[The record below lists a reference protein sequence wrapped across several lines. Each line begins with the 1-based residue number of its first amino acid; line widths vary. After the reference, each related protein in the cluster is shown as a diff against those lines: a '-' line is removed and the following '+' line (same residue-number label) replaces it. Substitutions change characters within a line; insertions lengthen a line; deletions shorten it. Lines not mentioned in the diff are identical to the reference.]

1 MSLLSPPL
9 EAFWA
14 VVRKGTV
21 QDASSILGI
30 TQTGVTQ
37 RIRTLEKQL
46 KTTLFI
52 RSRKGMRL
60 TSEGEALLQ
69 FVKGSLEIEG
79 MALSK
84 IHRAAKDS
92 ITEVSI
98 SGPSSILRSRVIPNL
113 LPLKNQFPLLRYRF
127 DLSDVDSNVDKL
139 KTGFCDFAVLEHHQV
154 TREMDSKILKAER
167 YCLYGPASWKRRLL
181 PDILKNEAIID
192 FNPED
197 RMTYHFLDKYRLKL
211 ATQKERHFANNTDAL
226 VSMIIGGLGY
236 SVLTEEYAKPLLKS
250 GELIK
255 LGGDYFYDF
264 KIALAWYPR
273 TEKPE
278 YFQAIAFV
286 NSDLPSGVVA
296 YHDAFEAEA

>member
-14 VVRKGTV
+14 VTRKGTV
-21 QDASSILGI
+21 QDASKILGI

-37 RIRTLEKQL
+37 RIRSLEKQL

-52 RSRKGMRL
+52 RSRKGMKL
-60 TSEGEALLQ
+60 TAEGEALLQ
-69 FVKGSLEIEG
+69 YVKGSLEIEG

-84 IHRAAKDS
+84 IQRAATNT
-92 ITEVSI
+92 ITEVGI
-98 SGPSSILRSRVIPNL
+98 SGPSSVLRSRVIPNL
-113 LPLKNQFPLLRYRF
+113 LKLKNRFPLLRFRF
-127 DLSDVDSNVDKL
+127 DLSDTESNVDKL

-181 PDILKNEAIID
+181 PDILKSEPIID
-192 FNPED
+192 FDPSD
-197 RMTYHFLDKYRLKL
+197 LMTLNYLEKYRLKSTVL
-211 ATQKERHFANNTDAL
+211 KERHFANNTDAL
-226 VSMIIGGLGY
+226 ASMIIGGLGY
-236 SVLTEEYAKPLLKS
+236 SVLSEEFAQQYLKT

-255 LGGDYFYDF
+255 LNNEGFYDY

-273 TEKPE
+273 HEKPE
-278 YFQAIAFV
+278 YFQNVIK
-286 NSDLPSGVVA
+286 SLS
-296 YHDAFEAEA
+296 

>member
-21 QDASSILGI
+21 QDASHLLGI

-37 RIRTLEKQL
+37 RIRSLEKQL

-52 RSRKGMRL
+52 RSRKGMKL
-60 TSEGEALLQ
+60 TTEGEALLQ
-69 FVKGSLEIEG
+69 FVKGSLQIEG

-84 IHRAAKDS
+84 IQRAAKDS
-92 ITEVSI
+92 IIDVSI

-113 LPLKNQFPLLRYRF
+113 VKLKNQYPLLRFKF
-127 DLSDVDSNVDKL
+127 DLSDTDSNVDKL
-139 KTGFCDFAVLEHHQV
+139 KTGQCDFAVLEHQHV

-181 PDILKNEAIID
+181 PEIVKNESIVD
-192 FNPED
+192 FDQSDN
-197 RMTYHFLDKYRLKL
+197 MTFNYLEKHKLKSS
-211 ATQKERHFANNTDAL
+211 ARKERLLGFFTDA
-226 VSMIIGGLGY
+226 VISMVVAGLGY
-236 SVLTEEYAKPLLKS
+236 SVISEEFARDYVKA
-250 GELIK
+250 GLIVK
-255 LGGDYFYDF
+255 FGADQCYEH

-273 TEKPE
+273 PEKPD
-278 YFQAIAFV
+278 YFAAIIKA
-286 NSDLPSGVVA
+286 LQ
-296 YHDAFEAEA
+296 

>member
-21 QDASSILGI
+21 QDASYILGI

-37 RIRTLEKQL
+37 RIRSLEKQL

-60 TSEGEALLQ
+60 TAEGKALLQ
-69 FVKGSLEIEG
+69 YVKSSLDNEG

-84 IHRAAKDS
+84 IERAAKDS
-92 ITEVSI
+92 IIEVSI
-98 SGPSSILRSRVIPNL
+98 SGSSSILRSRVIPNL
-113 LPLKNQFPLLRYRF
+113 TQLKKKFPLLRFRF

-139 KTGFCDFAVLEHHQV
+139 KGGLCDFALLEQHQV

-181 PDILKNEAIID
+181 SEILQTEAIVD
-192 FNPED
+192 FD
-197 RMTYHFLDKYRLKL
+197 RHDQLTFQFLRKYKVADRS
-211 ATQKERHFANNTDAL
+211 TNERHFANSPDAL
-226 VSMIIGGLGY
+226 LSAVQYGLGY
-236 SVLTEEYAKPLLKS
+236 TVLPEEFATGATQRKEIINLMPGKFLDHKA
-250 GELIK
+250 
-255 LGGDYFYDF
+255 
-264 KIALAWYPR
+264 ALAWYPR
-273 TEKPE
+273 PQKPT
-278 YFQAIAFV
+278 YFEDIIKII
-286 NSDLPSGVVA
+286 S
-296 YHDAFEAEA
+296 

>member
-21 QDASSILGI
+21 QDASYILGI

-37 RIRTLEKQL
+37 RIRSLEKQL

-52 RSRKGMRL
+52 RSRKGMKL

-84 IHRAAKDS
+84 IQKAAKDS
-92 ITEVSI
+92 IIEVSI

-113 LPLKNQFPLLRYRF
+113 ISLKNRFPLMRYRF
-127 DLSDVDSNVDKL
+127 DLSDIENNVDKL
-139 KTGFCDFAVLEHHQV
+139 KTGFCAFAILEHHHV
-154 TREMDSKILKAER
+154 TREMDSKIIKAER

-181 PDILKNEAIID
+181 SDIIKTEPIID
-192 FNPED
+192 FDPAD
-197 RMTYHFLDKYRLKL
+197 LLTFHFLDKYKLKNL
-211 ATQKERHFANNTDAL
+211 ARKERHFANNTDAL
-226 VSMIIGGLGY
+226 VSMVAGGLGY
-236 SVLTEEYAKPLLKS
+236 SVLAEDYASPFVKR
-250 GELIK
+250 GEIVK
-255 LGGDYFYDF
+255 LDADYFYDF

-273 TEKPE
+273 HEKPE
-278 YFQAIAFV
+278 YFQAIIK
-286 NSDLPSGVVA
+286 SII
-296 YHDAFEAEA
+296 

>member
-21 QDASSILGI
+21 QDASYILGI

-37 RIRTLEKQL
+37 RIRSLEKQL

-52 RSRKGMRL
+52 RSRKGMKL
-60 TSEGEALLQ
+60 TTEGEALLQ

-79 MALSK
+79 MALSR
-84 IHRAAKDS
+84 IQRAAKDS

-113 LPLKNQFPLLRYRF
+113 ISLKNQFPLLRFRF
-127 DLSDVDSNVDKL
+127 DLSDTESNVDKL
-139 KTGFCDFAVLEHHQV
+139 KTGYCDFALLEHHHV

-181 PDILKNEAIID
+181 PEILKTETIID
-192 FNPED
+192 FNQSD
-197 RMTYHFLDKYRLKL
+197 VMTFNFLDKYKLKS
-211 ATQKERHFANNTDAL
+211 TVSKERHYANNTDAL
-226 VSMIIGGLGY
+226 ISMIQAGLGY
-236 SVLTEEYAKPLLKS
+236 SVLTEECATPLVKS
-250 GELIK
+250 GQLVK
-255 LGGDYFYDF
+255 LGPDYFYDF

-273 TEKPE
+273 SEKPE
-278 YFQAIAFV
+278 YFQAIIKKL
-286 NSDLPSGVVA
+286 S
-296 YHDAFEAEA
+296 

>member
-21 QDASSILGI
+21 QDASYILGI

-37 RIRTLEKQL
+37 RIRSLEKQL

-52 RSRKGMRL
+52 RSRKGMKL
-60 TSEGEALLQ
+60 TAEGEALLQ

-84 IHRAAKDS
+84 IQRAAKDS

-98 SGPSSILRSRVIPNL
+98 SGPSSILRSRVIPNFIK
-113 LPLKNQFPLLRYRF
+113 LKNSYPLLRFRF
-127 DLSDVDSNVDKL
+127 DLCDTESNVDKL
-139 KTGFCDFAVLEHHQV
+139 KAGLCDFALLEHHHV

-181 PDILKNEAIID
+181 PDIIKNETIID
-192 FNPED
+192 FDQND
-197 RMTYHFLDKYRLKL
+197 LMTFNYLDKYKLKNN
-211 ATQKERHFANNTDAL
+211 AKKERHYANNTDAL
-226 VSMIIGGLGY
+226 ISMVASGLGY
-236 SVLTEEYAKPLLKS
+236 SVLSEEFAQALVKE
-250 GELIK
+250 GEIIK
-255 LGGDYFYDF
+255 IAPEQFFEY

-273 TEKPE
+273 TEKPD
-278 YFQAIAFV
+278 YFQAMIKSV
-286 NSDLPSGVVA
+286 S
-296 YHDAFEAEA
+296 